1 MKMKVTL
8 GIVSRLTSYSLSL
21 ILLCSVASQAQHVQ
35 NFTLTNVITGKPVSL
50 DTYPSCSGVVIIF
63 TSNACPYDEYYHGR
77 INKLSRDYTDKVPVI
92 LVNSSSDPN
101 ESVESMTKKALQLGL
116 TVPYLA
122 DKDQTLMQ
130 SLKASKSPHA
140 FLLKNEGGKFSIV
153 YNGALDDNAQV
164 EADVRHAY
172 LKDAIDI
179 MLTNQAIQ
187 TAEVRPV
194 GCTIRKK

>member
-1 MKMKVTL
+1 MNK
-8 GIVSRLTSYSLSL
+8 SL
-21 ILLCSVASQAQHVQ
+21 ITIFCIVIAAVFCKAQQVP
-35 NFTLTNVITGKPVSL
+35 NFSLTNVMNGKSVSL

-63 TSNACPYDEYYHGR
+63 TSNACAYDEYYRQR
-77 INKLSRDYTDKVPVI
+77 ITKLSKDYQDKVPVL
-92 LVNSSSDPN
+92 LVNSSIDPA
-101 ESVESMTKKALQLGL
+101 ESVDNMAKKAQQLGL
-116 TVPYLA
+116 TMPYLA

-130 SLKASKSPHA
+130 QFGANKSPQV
-140 FLLKNEGGKFSIV
+140 FLLKNDGGKFSVV
-153 YNGALDDNAQV
+153 YKGAIDDNAQV

-179 MLTNQAIQ
+179 LLTNQKIQ